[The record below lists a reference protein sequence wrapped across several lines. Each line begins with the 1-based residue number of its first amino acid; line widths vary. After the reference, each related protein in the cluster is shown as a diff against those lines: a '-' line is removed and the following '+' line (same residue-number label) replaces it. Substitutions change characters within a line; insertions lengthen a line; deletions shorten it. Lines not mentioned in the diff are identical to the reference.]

1 MPKVRK
7 RLDLR
12 LHLGPGDKR
21 DKEREG
27 QKREGHK
34 RDIKWDIMG
43 KRNGRKGEGHK
54 EEKETKGM

>member
-1 MPKVRK
+1 
-7 RLDLR
+7 